1 MNRFARLLA
10 FPLLIVSLIPG
21 SISIARA
28 DNVIILDSA
37 EAKLNLIDESTRKV
51 VATELAGKEPHHLM
65 ISPDAKTLIVADS
78 VSDNLMFLDPASGKI
93 KSTLQD
99 IEDPYQLGFSPD
111 GKWFVTN
118 GLRLDRIDIYHY
130 DGHGFT
136 LAKRVPLA
144 KMPSHMT
151 FSMDNRTV
159 FVTLQESGEVAA
171 IDLPTQTV
179 KWKLHVGEDPAGLWM
194 TPGDRYLLIG
204 MTGEDDVA
212 VVDWHNQKLVK
223 KIHTGRGAHNFR
235 SLDDGQHVAVTN
247 RVDSTISILDYTA
260 LTNVGDITGLMPG
273 PDDME
278 LQADKRFLWVTFRF
292 SRHVGIIDLTTR
304 KLVDTIPVGRS
315 PHGIFMA
322 DRAPVYAPNP
332 D

>member
-1 MNRFARLLA
+1 MKVSFRSLLFSLA
-10 FPLLIVSLIPG
+10 VAVSPV
-21 SISIARA
+21 AHA
-28 DNVIILDSA
+28 DNVVVLDSG
-37 EAKLNLIDESTRKV
+37 EARLNLIDENSRKV
-51 VATELAGKEPHHLM
+51 VETLPAGKEPHHLM
-65 ISPDAKTLIVADS
+65 ITPDGKTLIVANS
-78 VSDNLMFLDPASGKI
+78 ISDNLMFLDPVSGHVKGW
-93 KSTLQD
+93 LQD

-111 GKWFVTN
+111 SHWFVTN
-118 GLRLDRIDIYHY
+118 ALRLDRVDIYHY
-130 DGHGFT
+130 DGQHFT
-136 LAKRVPLA
+136 LARRIPLE

-204 MTGEDDVA
+204 MTGEDDVT
-212 VVDWHNQKLVK
+212 VVDWRNQRVVK

-235 SLDDGQHVAVTN
+235 NLDDGRHVAVTN
-247 RVDSTISILDYTA
+247 RVDSTISLIDYTT
-260 LTNVGDITGLMPG
+260 LTNDGDITHLMPG

-278 LQADKRFLWVTFRF
+278 LSHDRRFLWVTFRF
-292 SRHVGIIDLTTR
+292 SRHVGIIDLTQR
-304 KLVDTIPVGRS
+304 KLVDTIAVGRS
-315 PHGIFMA
+315 PHGIFVA

>member
-1 MNRFARLLA
+1 MKVWFRSWLFSVAVV
-10 FPLLIVSLIPG
+10 VSPV
-21 SISIARA
+21 AHA
-28 DNVIILDSA
+28 DNVVVLDSG
-37 EAKLNLIDESTRKV
+37 EARLNLIDENSRKV
-51 VATELAGKEPHHLM
+51 VETLPAGKEPHHLM
-65 ISPDAKTLIVADS
+65 ITPDGKTLIVANS
-78 VSDNLMFLDPASGKI
+78 ISDNLMFLDPVSGHVKGW
-93 KSTLQD
+93 LQD

-111 GKWFVTN
+111 SRWFVTN
-118 GLRLDRIDIYHY
+118 ALRLDRVDIYHY
-130 DGHGFT
+130 DGQHFT
-136 LAKRVPLA
+136 LAGRIPLE

-151 FSMDNRTV
+151 FSTDNRTV

-212 VVDWHNQKLVK
+212 VVDWRNPRVVK

-235 SLDDGQHVAVTN
+235 NLDDGRHVAVTN
-247 RVDSTISILDYTA
+247 RVDSTISLIDYTT
-260 LTNVGDITGLMPG
+260 LTNDGDITHLMPG

-278 LQADKRFLWVTFRF
+278 LSHDKRFLWVTFRF
-292 SRHVGIIDLTTR
+292 SRHVGIIDLTQR
-304 KLVDTIPVGRS
+304 KLVDTIAVGRS